1 MKTMTFHLIEL
12 LVYELVLFS
21 VAYENNGFKI
31 IKKLVRQT
39 GHPSKLHNMPYHHK
53 YDSDSFHLVE
63 VRYSITYTILPY
75 FFNCRLYKIDTTG
88 YAHDTN

>member
-53 YDSDSFHLVE
+53 YDSDSFHLV
-63 VRYSITYTILPY
+63 VSTQFWAYHHFKAL
-75 FFNCRLYKIDTTG
+75 FQCL
-88 YAHDTN
+88 